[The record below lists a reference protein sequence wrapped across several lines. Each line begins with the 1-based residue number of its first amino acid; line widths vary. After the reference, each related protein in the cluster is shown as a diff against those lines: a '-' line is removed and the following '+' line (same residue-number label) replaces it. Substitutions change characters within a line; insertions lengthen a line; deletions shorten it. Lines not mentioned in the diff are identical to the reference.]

1 MTTLLRK
8 LVLLLRRDRFRSE
21 LDEEMAF
28 HRAEAEQR
36 LLDSGMPAKQARRAA
51 KRQFGNQTRLREE
64 SHEAIAF
71 RLESV
76 WQDCRY
82 AIRQMLRAP
91 GFTLA
96 VVLTLAL
103 GIGANTAIFSV
114 VHATLLRALPYPDAG
129 RIVRIEDLPLK
140 GTSAEGLT
148 GVPRVFDLQ
157 ARSKSFSAIGLMYL
171 DTQTLTDGNRLPE
184 NLDVAAV
191 SAPFWR
197 VLGTQPLLGRVF
209 DEREDHASSAPVA
222 VLSFSAWQRLFGG
235 DASVVGRV
243 VTINRQPTT
252 LIGVMPPSF
261 EMLAQTDLWRPAQLD
276 PAQWSAYSGD
286 GTRWA
291 NVFARIKP
299 GVTDAAAAAELQ
311 TVASQLAVEHPQ
323 TDSDWQFRLIP
334 LREFVSGTLK
344 PALLILFAASAVLL
358 LIACL
363 NVGNLMLS
371 RAVGRQHE
379 VALRQALGASRAR
392 VVRQLL
398 TEATMLAVLGG
409 SLGCAA
415 AFALI
420 RFAGAVLPGALR
432 AQGGVAMDWTVAGFA
447 LAVSLITGAL
457 VSVAPAWSARRAGLN
472 DSLKS
477 AGARLTGSFGDRT
490 RSYFTA
496 LQVGLSLVLLV
507 SACLLAES
515 LWKLTRTPLGFVPDH
530 VLTFALKLP
539 WNSEPAAVTRFYD
552 EVQRRIET
560 LPGVTA
566 AGTGILPTSAINLR
580 VSYDVD
586 WKPRTEHKDAISAQ
600 SIVVSGD
607 YLRAMGVPL
616 LAGRP
621 VKPNELAVMVN
632 REFVRQYLPNRN
644 PLGRHILF
652 AGPQGG
658 VEAREIVGVTGDTR
672 GIGGSLARPVQP
684 ELFVEALGYQVGRT
698 FVVRSSLPAER
709 LIRAIREQVRQ
720 VDPQQS
726 IGEPRTLDAMV
737 QKSVAQPRLNMTLLV
752 AFAAIALALACVG
765 IYGVVAY
772 SVAQRR
778 QEIGVRMALGASR
791 AQIAALFLKR
801 TLTSALIG
809 LACGG
814 VATLLLTRLLR
825 SQLYGVQPND
835 PTTFVIATLLLL
847 APVFAASLRPA
858 LKAASVDPMEA
869 LRTE

>member
-1 MTTLLRK
+1 MTAFVRK
-8 LVLLLRRDRFRSE
+8 LAMLLRRDRFRSE
-21 LDEEMAF
+21 LDEEMDF
-28 HRAEAEQR
+28 HRAEAEQN
-36 LLDSGMPAKQARRAA
+36 LIASGMAPKAARRAA
-51 KRQFGNQTRLREE
+51 KRQFGNQARLREE
-64 SHEAIAF
+64 SHEAVAF
-71 RLESV
+71 RLESF
-76 WQDCRY
+76 WQDARY
-82 AIRQMLRAP
+82 AIRQMRRAP

-114 VHATLLRALPYPDAG
+114 VHATLLRDLPYPDAG
-129 RIVRIEDLPLK
+129 KIVRIEDLPLK

-157 ARSKSFSAIGLMYL
+157 TRSKSFSAIGLMYL

-184 NLDVAAV
+184 QLEVAAV

-197 VLGTQPLLGRVF
+197 VLETKPLKGRVF
-209 DEREDHASSAPVA
+209 DEREDHANSAPVA

-235 DASVVGRV
+235 DPGVVGRV

-261 EMLAQTDLWRPAQLD
+261 EMPAQTDLWRPAQLD
-276 PAQWSAYSGD
+276 PAQWSVYRGD

-291 NVFARIKP
+291 NVFAKIKP
-299 GVTDAAAAAELQ
+299 GVTETAAAAELR
-311 TVASQLAVEHPQ
+311 TLASQLAVEHPQ

-334 LREFVSGTLK
+334 LREFLHGTVK
-344 PALLILFAASAVLL
+344 PALLVLFAASAVLL

-363 NVGNLMLS
+363 NVGNLMLA

-392 VVRQLL
+392 VMRQLL
-398 TEATMLAVLGG
+398 TEATMLSVLGG
-409 SLGCAA
+409 TLGCVA
-415 AFALI
+415 AFALVG
-420 RFAGAVLPGALR
+420 FAGPILPIALR
-432 AQGGVAMDWTVAGFA
+432 APGGVAIDWPVAAFA

-457 VSVAPAWSARRAGLN
+457 VAVAPAWGACRAGLN
-472 DSLKS
+472 ESLKS
-477 AGARLTGSFGDRT
+477 SGGRMTGSSGDST
-490 RSYFTA
+490 RSYFIA

-515 LWKLTRTPLGFVPDH
+515 LWNLTQTPLGFMPDH
-530 VLTFALKLP
+530 VLTFDLKLP
-539 WNSEPAAVTRFYD
+539 WNSEPGSVSRFYD
-552 EVQRRIET
+552 EVQRRIEA

-566 AGTGILPTSAINLR
+566 VGTGVLPTSAINLR

-586 WKPRTEHKDAISAQ
+586 WRPRTEHKDAISAQ
-600 SIVVSGD
+600 SVVVSGD

-621 VKPNELAVMVN
+621 VKPNELTVMVN
-632 REFVRQYLPNRN
+632 QEFVRQYLPDRN

-652 AGPQGG
+652 SGPQGRA
-658 VEAREIVGVTGDTR
+658 EAREIVGITGDTR

-684 ELFVEALGYQVGRT
+684 ELYVEALGYQVGRS
-698 FVVRSSLPAER
+698 FVVRSLLPPESLIP
-709 LIRAIREQVRQ
+709 AIRDQVRQ
-720 VDPQQS
+720 ADPQQA

-737 QKSVAQPRLNMTLLV
+737 QKSVAQPRLNMALLV
-752 AFAAIALALACVG
+752 AFAAIALTLACVG

-791 AQIAALFLKR
+791 RQISALFLKR
-801 TLTSALIG
+801 TLASALIG

-835 PTTFVIATLLLL
+835 PSTFCIAILLLL
-847 APVFAASLRPA
+847 MPVFAASLRPA